1 MDYRTYPILY
11 VDDELTNLQGMRY
24 LLDERFE
31 LLTTADPQEALKLLA
46 EQDIAVL
53 LTDQRMPGM
62 TGVELCGR
70 ARELRPDTVRI
81 LITAY
86 SDLHAAID
94 AVNLGQ
100 VRRYLSKPHSEEE
113 LIDALRM
120 AIDFF
125 HLQRSVRDMEVRV
138 LRSGTQ
144 ATAQAVRSDLAD
156 ELGVL
161 QRALSLSLQQTRDL
175 LIVGGSQGG
184 STRAAEVLREAR
196 RSTEVAAAVSEKV
209 AALVDRLRKG
219 FPVKTSASVKCDV
232 ARAVD
237 AMVRIMRDEIERH
250 GTLEVQIRAAPTAAM
265 DASAVGNVLMQLLM
279 NAAQARGAGPREK
292 HHIIVAV
299 EARDG
304 EALVSIADNGIGIGP
319 RVRERMFDSR
329 FSTKEGNPGLGLA
342 VVRELVSGVNGRIEV
357 FSEVGMGTTVTIK
370 IPLALT

>member
-24 LLDERFE
+24 LLDERFA

-113 LIDALRM
+113 LVDALRM

-184 STRAAEVLREAR
+184 
-196 RSTEVAAAVSEKV
+196 
-209 AALVDRLRKG
+209 
-219 FPVKTSASVKCDV
+219 
-232 ARAVD
+232 
-237 AMVRIMRDEIERH
+237 
-250 GTLEVQIRAAPTAAM
+250 
-265 DASAVGNVLMQLLM
+265 
-279 NAAQARGAGPREK
+279 
-292 HHIIVAV
+292 
-299 EARDG
+299 
-304 EALVSIADNGIGIGP
+304 
-319 RVRERMFDSR
+319 
-329 FSTKEGNPGLGLA
+329 
-342 VVRELVSGVNGRIEV
+342 
-357 FSEVGMGTTVTIK
+357 
-370 IPLALT
+370 